1 MSVPAAK
8 VTGCGIPET
17 KQQHECLK
25 SQIPG
30 INPRKPLFKRGSSSN
45 DLHAHAQQAS
55 YTHRKRYIST
65 LSKQPPHHAQ
75 NLRSYQHSHEAV
87 PSLPMDPL
95 PWYLPST
102 TENEKKKKRGHQ
114 DWWPGLLFSLHSTAT
129 STAHQANRRFAP
141 YFFNIPTPAQGLE
154 KVQTTML
161 PAPPVI
167 SHRHKARE
175 NKHFEKEASN
185 AHWSSSANRFDMDPI
200 QSEMRHD
207 VDPCID
213 ISSSTS
219 SLQRKTRQIC
229 LSI

>member
-102 TENEKKKKRGHQ
+102 TENEKKKKT
-114 DWWPGLLFSLHSTAT
+114 WPSRLVAWSPVLSPLYRNINCSPSQPEVCSILLQHTY
-129 STAHQANRRFAP
+129 P
-141 YFFNIPTPAQGLE
+141 CPGP
-154 KVQTTML
+154 
-161 PAPPVI
+161 
-167 SHRHKARE
+167 RE
-175 NKHFEKEASN
+175 SPDYNAAGSSCHF
-185 AHWSSSANRFDMDPI
+185 SSS
-200 QSEMRHD
+200 QS
-207 VDPCID
+207 
-213 ISSSTS
+213 
-219 SLQRKTRQIC
+219 TREQT
-229 LSI
+229 L